1 MNRAPR
7 DWGYGWHINVLTSD
21 AIVALPGDAGTAS
34 EVELA
39 ISYGRPIIAFVES
52 AEEIAWLPEGVP
64 RTDDFEEVCSFVRHA
79 VGL

>member
-64 RTDDFEEVCSFVRHA
+64 RTHDFEEVCSFVRHA
-79 VGL
+79 VGF